1 LPSISRR
8 DGALW
13 GPACGFVMMPD
24 ARMRANR
31 IFRVLVVDDDAGM
44 RLMARTMLDR
54 DPRLQVISEA
64 FNGRDAVAMAERTC
78 PDAVVLGLQMPF
90 MDGITA
96 AALIKRV
103 CPSTAII
110 IFSAVTTTTLVQKA
124 FDAGADLY
132 LSKTTR
138 PAELADAINLLCL
151 RAARLSETA

>member
-1 LPSISRR
+1 
-8 DGALW
+8 
-13 GPACGFVMMPD
+13 MTD
-24 ARMRANR
+24 ARMRADR
-31 IFRVLVVDDDAGM
+31 IFRVLVVDDDAAM

-64 FNGRDAVAMAERTC
+64 FNGKDAVAIAERTC

-96 AALIKRV
+96 ASLIKRV
-103 CPSTAII
+103 CPNTAVI